1 MKSLQRKRH
10 KEEQE
15 NPLPSLFTL
24 FISYRYGNH
33 YCGVY
38 PSLEVLRDV
47 VKEMAR
53 DMDIRLS
60 EVPPL
65 KKMSKA
71 LKEKDDFW
79 HEFSDSTWIS
89 ISEVAEGNIKMIAPL
104 FRRCPLDLTEIEL
117 KKLIDVA
124 KDEEVR
130 LGLAKYSSSIS
141 SGLISRF
148 KDGGFPIVDPVLS
161 SVILKLSAAK
171 KKEMLSEH

>member
-1 MKSLQRKRH
+1 
-10 KEEQE
+10 
-15 NPLPSLFTL
+15 
-24 FISYRYGNH
+24 
-33 YCGVY
+33 
-38 PSLEVLRDV
+38 
-47 VKEMAR
+47 
-53 DMDIRLS
+53 
-60 EVPPL
+60 
-65 KKMSKA
+65 MSKA

>member
-1 MKSLQRKRH
+1 MKKSQEKQH
-10 KEEQE
+10 KEYQG

-24 FISYRYGNH
+24 FISYRHGNH

-38 PSLEVLRDV
+38 PSLEYLRDV

-53 DMDIRLS
+53 DMEIRLR
-60 EVPPL
+60 EVPSL
-65 KKMSKA
+65 KKMTESLKA
-71 LKEKDDFW
+71 KDDFW

-89 ISEVAEGNIKMIAPL
+89 ISEVAEGNIKVIAPL
-104 FRRCPLDLTEIEL
+104 FRHCPLALTEIEL

-130 LGLAKYSSSIS
+130 LGLAKYGGSVSS
-141 SGLISRF
+141 LIGRF

-161 SVILKLSAAK
+161 SVILKMSAAK
-171 KKEMLSEH
+171 AGKDIPL